1 MKQGWEIKKLGEV
14 CEKASSNI
22 SQNQLV
28 EEIGEFSIYGAG
40 GFIKKISF
48 YHRDKDYISI
58 VKDGAGIGRISL
70 LEAYSSVIGTLQYLM
85 PKKGIDL
92 KYLYYFLS
100 SVDFLRY
107 KNGSTIPHI
116 YFKEYSEEPI
126 LIPPIP
132 EQQRIVAILDEASD
146 SIARAKANA
155 EQNLKNARE
164 LFESYLKGVFEN
176 KLHGSKFETLDSLC
190 ELIVD
195 CEHKTAPTQEIGFV
209 E

>member
-70 LEAYSSVIGTLQYLM
+70 LEAYS
-85 PKKGIDL
+85 
-92 KYLYYFLS
+92 LS
-100 SVDFLRY
+100 L
-107 KNGSTIPHI
+107 IHI
-116 YFKEYSEEPI
+116 
-126 LIPPIP
+126 
-132 EQQRIVAILDEASD
+132 
-146 SIARAKANA
+146 
-155 EQNLKNARE
+155 
-164 LFESYLKGVFEN
+164 
-176 KLHGSKFETLDSLC
+176 
-190 ELIVD
+190 
-195 CEHKTAPTQEIGFV
+195 
-209 E
+209 